1 MEIVLHSDDINL
13 LSYWESVFSPKVII
27 IDEFDKLLEIKNS
40 LIILNFSLIETAL
53 EKRISVLKNNNN
65 ALLILHRVPDI
76 SIGKKLLSLGV
87 NGYGNALM
95 KSHFLLSAVDAIKED
110 LIWLHP
116 EFTSALIAEIPSTKE
131 KNIDSIISRLS
142 QREKDVVILLKDGET
157 YKEIA
162 TKLEITPRTVKAHA
176 HSIYTKLQ
184 VKDRLALALL
194 LK

>member
-131 KNIDSIISRLS
+131 KNIDSIISPLS

-162 TKLEITPRTVKAHA
+162 TELEITPRTVKAHA

>member
-131 KNIDSIISRLS
+131 KKIDSIISPLS

-162 TKLEITPRTVKAHA
+162 TELGITPRTVKAHA

>member
-116 EFTSALIAEIPSTKE
+116 EFTSALIAEIPSTKK
-131 KNIDSIISRLS
+131 KNIDSIISPLS

-162 TKLEITPRTVKAHA
+162 TELEITPRTVKAHA